1 VKFNRF
7 VLVSLAAAALLS
19 GCGKSTSPTGVTSN
33 NLDTTPPPTPDGMTV
48 VVDSNSGR
56 QQLVWSPSSAADLAR
71 YQVYIYS
78 PDPSRDNSFV
88 LAGETDA
95 HTSTF
100 YLPVVNRTTS
110 FVYRVGALDQS
121 GNRSALSSPYQAQ
134 VRPWAGGV
142 PGEPPLGTMTP

>member
-1 VKFNRF
+1 MKFNRF

-78 PDPSRDNSFV
+78 PDPARDNSYV

-95 HTSTF
+95 HTAVF
-100 YLPVVNRTTS
+100 DLPVVNRRTS
-110 FVYRVGALDQS
+110 FYYRVGAVDES
-121 GNRSALSSPYQAQ
+121 GNHSTLSSEYQAHLH
-134 VRPWAGGV
+134 PWVGGV
-142 PGEPPLGTMTP
+142 PGQPPLGTMSP

>member
-7 VLVSLAAAALLS
+7 VLVSLAAVALLS

-78 PDPSRDNSFV
+78 PDPSRDHSFV
-88 LAGETDA
+88 LARGRPGSVGESQRA
-95 HTSTF
+95 LVP
-100 YLPVVNRTTS
+100 LP
-110 FVYRVGALDQS
+110 GAGPSLGGRCAGRAAAGNDDPVRLETCFREGARRAS
-121 GNRSALSSPYQAQ
+121 GR
-134 VRPWAGGV
+134 GGNH
-142 PGEPPLGTMTP
+142 

>member
-1 VKFNRF
+1 MKFNRF

-78 PDPSRDNSFV
+78 PDPSRDRRAFV
-88 LAGETDA
+88 ISDHDGWRREAE
-95 HTSTF
+95 
-100 YLPVVNRTTS
+100 
-110 FVYRVGALDQS
+110 GAIDNGL
-121 GNRSALSSPYQAQ
+121 GRLGHGA
-134 VRPWAGGV
+134 RRGGGDCRRRRH
-142 PGEPPLGTMTP
+142 PAA